1 MVLTSKAWRLQ
12 HTFGQ
17 LTFGLMR
24 SVGMEGC
31 SRLSKR
37 LHGHEKMVLLRVR
50 GCVPNSADASAAPF
64 PLYRWEDWGMD
75 R

>member
-1 MVLTSKAWRLQ
+1 MVLTSEAWRLQ

-37 LHGHEKMVLLRVR
+37 LHGHKKEMVLLRVQGMCAQLCR
-50 GCVPNSADASAAPF
+50 CLCSSVPIIQMGR
-64 PLYRWEDWGMD
+64 LGHG
-75 R
+75 